1 METNNSLDFVI
12 QMLSRPNF
20 DRETHMYFEWC
31 YRKIKELNEKWEM
44 NMDLT
49 ELEKTRAKMKQEFDK
64 FYS

>member
-31 YRKIKELNEKWEM
+31 YRKIKQLNTEWEM

-49 ELEKTRAKMKQEFDK
+49 ELEKAHDKMKEEYK
-64 FYS
+64 RFYS